1 MNDNDVVIVSAA
13 RTPIGKFQ
21 GIVSSGHRAGTGRGR
36 HWRCAGALS
45 ILAPWTKC

>member
-21 GIVSSGHRAGTGRGR
+21 GTFQAVTAPNWARLC
-36 HWRCAGALS
+36 CAGARRRRS
-45 ILAPWTKC
+45 WRRTKC